1 MANLPPIKSQPWMRH
16 AGIGVNY
23 AAAVAGFGLIG
34 WWVDSRW
41 DTRPW
46 GVLIGVALGLIGATY
61 NLVRESMAAFKN
73 ISQKDNDKDDK
84 DNDESTKQP

>member
-1 MANLPPIKSQPWMRH
+1 MRH

-73 ISQKDNDKDDK
+73 ISQKDND
-84 DNDESTKQP
+84 NDESTKQPDDNS